1 MNFHTARIS
10 QVGVI
15 SRAVLSSVSRRW
27 IHVTPISLNNSGG
40 SLFGSI
46 TENKPKEGKNRG
58 DEDAGSFS
66 NRLAIASDS
75 SGEAPEVNRDS
86 ITIENDKL
94 LQQHIISLQQP
105 EQLALQSLLSP
116 LKREIYEANCKIN
129 GGFYKKDTIV
139 KLPNSSERYKLK
151 LTKREIEVLEPSVYV
166 QSYRIKSSMKKATL
180 LLRLLGGLDVMK
192 AISQCHFS
200 NKKIARAVA
209 ELLQKGVK
217 DGQKLGLK
225 PEDLYISQIWTGSDG
240 FWRKRVE
247 FKARTRIGI
256 ISHPY
261 IHVRCI
267 LRTKSV
273 TKRRL
278 AYEAHLK
285 EQKRAPWVQLG
296 DKPIRGVTGGVYKW

>member
-15 SRAVLSSVSRRW
+15 SRALLSSVSRRW

-105 EQLALQSLLSP
+105 EQLASQSLLSP

-180 LLRLLGGLDVMK
+180 LLRLLGGLDVM
-192 AISQCHFS
+192 
-200 NKKIARAVA
+200 
-209 ELLQKGVK
+209 
-217 DGQKLGLK
+217 K

>member
-1 MNFHTARIS
+1 M
-10 QVGVI
+10 
-15 SRAVLSSVSRRW
+15 
-27 IHVTPISLNNSGG
+27 
-40 SLFGSI
+40 
-46 TENKPKEGKNRG
+46 
-58 DEDAGSFS
+58 
-66 NRLAIASDS
+66 
-75 SGEAPEVNRDS
+75 
-86 ITIENDKL
+86 
-94 LQQHIISLQQP
+94 QQP
-105 EQLALQSLLSP
+105 EQLASQSLLSP

-200 NKKIARAVA
+200 NKKIAREVA

-285 EQKRAPWVQLG
+285 EQKERHGYSWEISPLG
-296 DKPIRGVTGGVYKW
+296 VLQAAYTSGENDSELIHIREIVL

>member
-1 MNFHTARIS
+1 M
-10 QVGVI
+10 
-15 SRAVLSSVSRRW
+15 
-27 IHVTPISLNNSGG
+27 
-40 SLFGSI
+40 
-46 TENKPKEGKNRG
+46 
-58 DEDAGSFS
+58 
-66 NRLAIASDS
+66 
-75 SGEAPEVNRDS
+75 
-86 ITIENDKL
+86 
-94 LQQHIISLQQP
+94 
-105 EQLALQSLLSP
+105 
-116 LKREIYEANCKIN
+116 KREIYEANCKIN

-200 NKKIARAVA
+200 NKKIAREVA

-285 EQKRAPWVQLG
+285 EQKERHGYSWEISPLGVLQAAYISGENDSELIHIQKSSCKLRKMNCYSLLNLYSQLCCT
-296 DKPIRGVTGGVYKW
+296 KLFF